1 MVELA
6 DVCDP
11 SEMMRLNTGIAPTP
25 RASQSTFGVAG
36 NDLAGFPNGR
46 RPGDEALNAAAGDG
60 WRFESVH
67 FVTQPGNRRPM
78 MAFLLFT
85 RNVLPQGV

>member
-1 MVELA
+1 VVELA
-6 DVCDP
+6 DVCDR
-11 SEMMRLNTGIAPTP
+11 SIE
-25 RASQSTFGVAG
+25 
-36 NDLAGFPNGR
+36 
-46 RPGDEALNAAAGDG
+46 EALNAAAGDG

-85 RNVLPQGV
+85 RDAPPQGV

>member
-6 DVCDP
+6 DVCDR
-11 SEMMRLNTGIAPTP
+11 SIE
-25 RASQSTFGVAG
+25 
-36 NDLAGFPNGR
+36 
-46 RPGDEALNAAAGDG
+46 EALNAATGDG
-60 WRFESVH
+60 WRFETVH

-85 RNVLPQGV
+85 RYALPEEA